1 MVLHRL
7 LLAGAVSALDRGE
20 GHVLARRAGSPAAR

>member
-7 LLAGAVSALDRGE
+7 LLAALVSALDWGK
-20 GHVLARRAGSPAAR
+20 GQVFARRAGSPAPR